1 MGALSKRDSTN
12 SDIEWSDIVLIYKR
26 QIFFFVFADV
36 VHASISD
43 SLDLSESFAKV
54 STKKKT
60 NEDEKDGIHSGTI
73 KNITHPSINILN
85 FVVDFWI
92 LGK

>member
-1 MGALSKRDSTN
+1 MLLGALSKRDSTN
-12 SDIEWSDIVLIYKR
+12 PDIEWSDIVLIYKR

-43 SLDLSESFAKV
+43 SSDLSESFAKV

-60 NEDEKDGIHSGTI
+60 NEDEKDGIHSGI
-73 KNITHPSINILN
+73 KNISHPSINILN
-85 FVVDFWI
+85 FVVDF
-92 LGK
+92 

>member
-1 MGALSKRDSTN
+1 MQLGALSKRDSTN
-12 SDIEWSDIVLIYKR
+12 PDIEWSDIVLIYKR

-43 SLDLSESFAKV
+43 SSDLSESFAKV

-73 KNITHPSINILN
+73 KNISHPSINILN
-85 FVVDFWI
+85 FVVDF
-92 LGK
+92 

>member
-1 MGALSKRDSTN
+1 MILCLYINDKS
-12 SDIEWSDIVLIYKR
+12 
-26 QIFFFVFADV
+26 FFVFADV

-43 SLDLSESFAKV
+43 SSDLSESFAKV

-60 NEDEKDGIHSGTI
+60 NEDEKDGIHSGI
-73 KNITHPSINILN
+73 KNISHPSINILN
-85 FVVDFWI
+85 FVVDLRI

>member
-1 MGALSKRDSTN
+1 MILCLYINDKS
-12 SDIEWSDIVLIYKR
+12 
-26 QIFFFVFADV
+26 FFFVFADV

-43 SLDLSESFAKV
+43 SSDLSESFAKV

-60 NEDEKDGIHSGTI
+60 NEDEKDGIHSGI
-73 KNITHPSINILN
+73 KNISHPSINILN
-85 FVVDFWI
+85 FVVDLRI